1 MKLLDKQ
8 QYHLAAKAILELPI
22 NQLFACSVADQ
33 KVDGKIYVD
42 NAENPTTFLI
52 AHPYGISLLLG
63 NENNAEFNS
72 AFVKYALNEAKT
84 RTKNEWLQAYPAA
97 WNDKLAVL
105 FENHTINEDDK
116 AGNDNHGKIELSTR
130 VNFRFNK
137 ERFID
142 FKKSFDNSAYNIVR
156 TDKHLFEEMNGAV
169 VPKQFWNNADDFCN
183 NAVGF
188 SLIYNDKVASTAFS
202 AFVVG
207 HKLEF
212 GIESVADFRGMGFAI
227 HTCTALIEYCLEND
241 YEPVWACRLQ
251 NTNSYKL
258 AQKLGFESTF
268 YIPYYLLIKN

>member
-1 MKLLDKQ
+1 MVLLDKSE
-8 QYHLAAKAILELPI
+8 YKKAKKAINLVRI
-22 NQLFACSVADQ
+22 NNLFASAVADQ

-84 RTKNEWLQAYPAA
+84 RTKNEWLQAYPAT

-130 VNFRFNK
+130 VNFRFSK
-137 ERFID
+137 EKFIS
-142 FKKSFDNSAYNIVR
+142 FRKSFDSSTYTIVR
-156 TDKHLFEEMNGAV
+156 TDKHLFEDMNGAV
-169 VPKQFWNNADDFCN
+169 VPKYFWNDADDFCN

-188 SLIYNDKVASTAFS
+188 SLIYNGRVASTAFS
-202 AFVVG
+202 AFIIG
-207 HKLEF
+207 QKLEF
-212 GIESVADFRGMGFAI
+212 GIESVADFRGLGFAM
-227 HTCTALIEYCLEND
+227 HTCTALIDYCLEKD

-258 AQKLGFESTF
+258 AQKLGFEPTL